1 MSLKVFRSALMTL
14 FALTFVTGVLY
25 PLSIT
30 LIAQA
35 LFPAQA
41 NGSLL
46 VIDNQIVGSA
56 LIGQASDDLRY
67 FWPRPSAVNYMQ
79 GSSPDALG
87 SSGATN
93 LSSTS
98 AELARTVAER
108 TAAFRDA
115 HNLSEDV
122 TVPVEMLFAS
132 GSGLDPHISPEAA
145 RLQLD
150 RVAAARGL
158 ERETVA
164 ALVEQ
169 HVEAPQLGILGQ
181 PRVNVLLLNLALDNL
196 Q

>member
-1 MSLKVFRSALMTL
+1 MSLKVFRSALIIL
-14 FALTFVTGVLY
+14 AALALVTGVLY

-67 FWPRPSAVNYMQ
+67 FWPRPSAVDYMQ

-98 AELARTVAER
+98 AELARAVAER
-108 TAAFRDA
+108 AAAFRTA
-115 HNLSEDV
+115 HNLPDDV
-122 TVPVEMLFAS
+122 AVPAEMLFAS
-132 GSGLDPHISPEAA
+132 GSGLDPHISPTAA
-145 RLQLD
+145 RLQIN
-150 RVAAARGL
+150 RVAAARRL
-158 ERETVA
+158 DRQIVA

-169 HVEAPQLGILGQ
+169 HVEVPQFGFLGQ